1 MSALV
6 SAKEHAMSI
15 LHRVQKTI
23 SVFRIQNTWRAL
35 KVEQMSEIE
44 RARSKMH
51 KVENSMNFGPSWMR
65 EEAKCDGIKEL
76 WENVEEKKKQ
86 DRLTFGTENEA
97 RTSNGFTYKE
107 SLESDDGD
115 KKGTTKFT
123 LLVNSW
129 CSFAGE
135 KKYFFDGYA
144 KKWADDPSSE
154 DWDKYFE
161 RVIQLLEHHV
171 PVILWGATGGNK
183 RLGSFEKEMVKDLR
197 NYWELYKIKK
207 EIAEMKDSFHYQN
220 EQPVCYAFP
229 V

>member
-15 LHRVQKTI
+15 LDKVQKTI

-35 KVEQMSEIE
+35 KVGQIE
-44 RARSKMH
+44 RALSKMH
-51 KVENSMNFGPSWMR
+51 KVENLMDCGPSWMKG
-65 EEAKCDGIKEL
+65 EAKCDEIKEL

-97 RTSNGFTYKE
+97 RTSNGSTYKE
-107 SLESDDGD
+107 SLDSDDGD

-129 CSFAGE
+129 CSFTGE

-207 EIAEMKDSFHYQN
+207 EIAEMKDLFHYQN

>member
-15 LHRVQKTI
+15 LNRVQKTI
-23 SVFRIQNTWRAL
+23 SVIRIQKTWRAL
-35 KVEQMSEIE
+35 KVEQIE
-44 RARSKMH
+44 RARSEMH
-51 KVENSMNFGPSWMR
+51 KVENLMNCGPSWMR
-65 EEAKCDGIKEL
+65 EEAKCDEIKEL
-76 WENVEEKKKQ
+76 WENVEEKKTQ

-107 SLESDDGD
+107 SLDSDDGD

-129 CSFAGE
+129 CSFTGE

-154 DWDKYFE
+154 DWEKYFE
-161 RVIQLLEHHV
+161 RVIKLLEHHV
-171 PVILWGATGGNK
+171 PVRLWGYSGGNK
-183 RLGSFEKEMVKDLR
+183 RLGSFEKEKVKDLR

-207 EIAEMKDSFHYQN
+207 EIAEMKYSFHSQN

>member
-15 LHRVQKTI
+15 LNRVQKTI
-23 SVFRIQNTWRAL
+23 SVTRIQNTWRAL

-65 EEAKCDGIKEL
+65 EEAKCDEIKEL

-107 SLESDDGD
+107 
-115 KKGTTKFT
+115 
-123 LLVNSW
+123 
-129 CSFAGE
+129 
-135 KKYFFDGYA
+135 
-144 KKWADDPSSE
+144 
-154 DWDKYFE
+154 WDKYFE

-207 EIAEMKDSFHYQN
+207 EIAKMKDSFHYQN